1 MEEQIRTLIV
11 EDDPMVLEVNKQF
24 VLATDGF
31 DIVGLARSGTEAL
44 QLITEVAPHL
54 VILDIYLPDLDGLS
68 TLTEIRRRND
78 PVDVILVT
86 AARDSETI
94 QNVFRHGAIDYIVK
108 PFKFDRFKQALES
121 YRSLHRSLQKDSLDQ
136 EEIDRLSSHKKA
148 GAKGEAE
155 LPWGQLPKGLNE
167 VTLKQVLLFLMKQT
181 EALSAEEVA
190 EGVGLARVTARRYLD
205 FLQKRG
211 KVQLEVQYGSVGRP
225 INRYHVV

>member
-24 VLATDGF
+24 VLATEGF
-31 DIVGLARSGTEAL
+31 DIVGLARSGKEAL
-44 QLITEVAPHL
+44 QLITEAAPHL

-86 AARDSETI
+86 AARDTDTI

-136 EEIDRLSSHKKA
+136 EEIDRISNLKKSE
-148 GAKGEAE
+148 AKVEGELE
-155 LPWGQLPKGLNE
+155 GHLPKGLNE
-167 VTLKQVLLFLMKQT
+167 VTLKQVLLFLMKQSH
-181 EALSAEEVA
+181 ALSAEEVA

-205 FLQKRG
+205 FLQKKG
-211 KVQLEVQYGSVGRP
+211 KVDLEVQYGSVGRP
-225 INRYHVV
+225 INRYHVI

>member
-136 EEIDRLSSHKKA
+136 EEIDRLSNPKKA
-148 GAKGEAE
+148 EGEAE
-155 LPWGQLPKGLNE
+155 LPAGQLPKGLNE

-211 KVQLEVQYGSVGRP
+211 KVRLEVQYGSVGRP